1 MMAADVSA
9 VSMSINKPA
18 PGWFLARDTLLEGTS
33 EIVCL
38 SERDCARAQEWQH
51 VETSDRWRGGLAHG
65 LPSGDGVYI
74 FANSRLQVRGS
85 VHGDAEH
92 LVFSGHG
99 VMIWPDGARYD
110 GELRES
116 KFDGRGIFSW
126 ANGDCYEGA
135 WREGQRH
142 GTGTLVSL
150 QTSLLGVFAVE
161 IGKYANEMRYCGEW
175 ENDLMHGKGVIEY
188 FEAPEGVCQDG
199 DQAPP
204 HGELL
209 RRFEGLFK
217 KGFPTSGSLQTR
229 TEYFEQVHFDG
240 ATHAGDFATW
250 YWTGSATG
258 EERGTSL
265 VDLACVGEEYRAASS
280 RFSKSLPGLHI
291 ASIQRV
297 QNDDRRVI
305 YDLQRRALEKKV
317 TAPPRSRVWNIR
329 TMERWAFHAPVLPF
343 LPPSP
348 SNMAFPLFLFA
359 MVQWPLWHVV
369 IMLHIPKM
377 QGHGAAQ
384 NVATHRHAAP
394 WESIVEEGFQAT
406 LAGSDN
412 GKVFGAGV
420 YFATDAA
427 LAHKYALKSAYRG
440 RSSLSAGSGTGREQ
454 PLRVFLSRIVT
465 GIYTGMRLTDART
478 ATRTCTRSCTCTP
491 ADICALTQTHS
502 RARAHGILS
511 PFPCLLLSTHE
522 DAT

>member
-1 MMAADVSA
+1 MVAADVSA
-9 VSMSINKPA
+9 LSMSINKPA
-18 PGWFLARDTLLEGTS
+18 PGWVRLAGDSLLEG
-33 EIVCL
+33 
-38 SERDCARAQEWQH
+38 ARAPEWQH

-65 LPSGDGVYI
+65 LPSGDGVYV

-92 LVFSGHG
+92 LVFSGPG
-99 VMIWPDGARYD
+99 VMDWPDGARYD

-116 KFDGRGIFSW
+116 KFDGRGRFVW
-126 ANGDCYEGA
+126 ANSDVYEGA

-142 GTGTLVSL
+142 GTGSLVSW
-150 QTSLLGVFAVE
+150 QTSLLGVSAVE
-161 IGKYANEMRYCGEW
+161 IGKCAHEMRYCGEW
-175 ENDLMHGKGVIEY
+175 ENDLMDGKGVIEY
-188 FEAPEGVCQDG
+188 FEAPEGVWRQFLHGPQDG
-199 DQAPP
+199 DVTPP

-217 KGFPTSGSLQTR
+217 KGFPTSGSLLTR
-229 TEYFEQVHFDG
+229 TEAGTEYFKQVHFDG

-265 VDLACVGEEYRAASS
+265 VDLACMGEEYRAASS
-280 RFSKSLPGLHI
+280 RFSKGLPGQHI

-317 TAPPRSRVWNIR
+317 TAPPRSRVWNTR

-343 LPPSP
+343 VPFFPHLYLSSPFPPPPSLP
-348 SNMAFPLFLFA
+348 SNMPSPLFLFA

-369 IMLHIPKM
+369 IMLHVPKM

-427 LAHKYALKSAYRG
+427 LAHKYALNSAYRG
-440 RSSLSAGSGTGREQ
+440 RSSLSAGASTGREQ
-454 PLRVFLSRIVT
+454 GNMACTTTLRVFLSRIVT
-465 GIYTGMRLTDART
+465 GIYTGMCLPDTRT
-478 ATRTCTRSCTCTP
+478 ATRTCT
-491 ADICALTQTHS
+491 DM
-502 RARAHGILS
+502 HG
-511 PFPCLLLSTHE
+511 
-522 DAT
+522 

>member
-9 VSMSINKPA
+9 VSLSINKPA

-65 LPSGDGVYI
+65 LPSGDGVYV

-142 GTGTLVSL
+142 GTGTLVSR
-150 QTSLLGVFAVE
+150 QTSLLDVAAVE

-175 ENDLMHGKGVIEY
+175 ENDLMHGQGVIEY

-204 HGELL
+204 HGKLL

-343 LPPSP
+343 LPL
-348 SNMAFPLFLFA
+348 FPRL
-359 MVQWPLWHVV
+359 
-369 IMLHIPKM
+369 
-377 QGHGAAQ
+377 
-384 NVATHRHAAP
+384 
-394 WESIVEEGFQAT
+394 
-406 LAGSDN
+406 
-412 GKVFGAGV
+412 
-420 YFATDAA
+420 YF
-427 LAHKYALKSAYRG
+427 
-440 RSSLSAGSGTGREQ
+440 
-454 PLRVFLSRIVT
+454 F
-465 GIYTGMRLTDART
+465 
-478 ATRTCTRSCTCTP
+478 
-491 ADICALTQTHS
+491 
-502 RARAHGILS
+502 S
-511 PFPCLLLSTHE
+511 PFPPTLSIKHGLSSVLVRNGAVAPVACGDHAACSKNAGARSSAECCHPSPRSTLGKHRRGGLSGYSGRQRQRQGVRSRRLLCNRRRVGAQIRIEQRVPRAIRPECGLWHG
-522 DAT
+522 